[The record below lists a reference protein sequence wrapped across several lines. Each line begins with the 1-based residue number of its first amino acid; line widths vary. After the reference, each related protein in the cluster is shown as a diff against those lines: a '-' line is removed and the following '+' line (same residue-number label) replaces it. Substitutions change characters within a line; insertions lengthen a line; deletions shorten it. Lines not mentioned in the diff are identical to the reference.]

1 VAPSLRIVACCLGA
15 LALSLVAVGVVSG
28 TVVRHLVQMAPV
40 LLAAAVVSSL
50 PALGA
55 AVSLPVYGTWLA
67 LMTGIWLYV
76 LGIAT
81 LFRGTFTPFELF
93 LTALIGACCLLGGGA
108 GAARHAGVD
117 CAPHRRLRCLRCAAT
132 RRVVAELPPRHF
144 TRLAPPRGILR
155 MPS

>member
-15 LALSLVAVGVVSG
+15 LALSLVAVGAVSG

-55 AVSLPVYGTWLA
+55 AVSLPVFGTWLA

-108 GAARHAGVD
+108 ALRLDTPASIARRIVAFAAFAALQLGALWLSFR
-117 CAPHRRLRCLRCAAT
+117 P
-132 RRVVAELPPRHF
+132 
-144 TRLAPPRGILR
+144 GISR
-155 MPS
+155 D